1 MKFNG
6 DEVLV
11 EDQLKKIFAENLKSI
26 KNGVN
31 INLSI
36 YGNQIPPERAKEW
49 FTKLWLCYFKPA
61 RMSIYV
67 DARGGQRRYNETV
80 FFEKFHDAVGNRKNA
95 TFELY
100 DTTGRN
106 RSEVSVCASS
116 SRMYMRLPVEIWQIE
131 KRKIIAT
138 YEELFTSMGGCFG
151 FVAHR
156 FDDEIVQNPNDIS
169 VYERY
174 GVTDSDFSDVHS
186 IPVLPKQYPHDMTR
200 FDLSYLPGHHQWY
213 DRMVFTVAPY
223 MWFGP
228 DFVTFFSTEKLTG
241 FQNCEENTEIVQGYR
256 RICLWNDISE
266 YNAPIYRNRQWY
278 FRRELQMD
286 SIVQE
291 LCKQPFC
298 PKDQNNNSDAMI
310 EFQRGEFSHG
320 GELLAIFYLDE
331 KGRACSKSNAYA
343 CVQREMK
350 GNEIV
355 WQEKMNL

>member
-1 MKFNG
+1 
-6 DEVLV
+6 
-11 EDQLKKIFAENLKSI
+11 
-26 KNGVN
+26 
-31 INLSI
+31 
-36 YGNQIPPERAKEW
+36 
-49 FTKLWLCYFKPA
+49 
-61 RMSIYV
+61 
-67 DARGGQRRYNETV
+67 
-80 FFEKFHDAVGNRKNA
+80 
-95 TFELY
+95 
-100 DTTGRN
+100 
-106 RSEVSVCASS
+106 
-116 SRMYMRLPVEIWQIE
+116 
-131 KRKIIAT
+131 
-138 YEELFTSMGGCFG
+138 
-151 FVAHR
+151 
-156 FDDEIVQNPNDIS
+156 
-169 VYERY
+169 
-174 GVTDSDFSDVHS
+174 
-186 IPVLPKQYPHDMTR
+186 
-200 FDLSYLPGHHQWY
+200 
-213 DRMVFTVAPY
+213 MVFTVAPY

-241 FQNCEENTEIVQGYR
+241 FQNCEENTEIAQGYR